1 MTSYARDLSESAYIQ
16 DKFCPMIIFVV
27 DMSAR
32 LSPYIEL
39 FCRGLYDSVRNSFNV
54 LTIDDDFSKN
64 SLEKTSSQQ
73 HPHQPK
79 PKKNSSSTTDTKR
92 VKSNLTLLCLFNGGI
107 LLCGMLC
114 FNYLFLPVFRRLFY
128 TLAGLD
134 SSSSSRPLLILQ
146 HILTY
151 TFNFLWLIPAFII
164 SKFVNS
170 YWFRDIADVVFKK
183 LTKSNKSLPA
193 LSLSRS
199 ISDVLFSL
207 VMQLFFLVQ
216 STLILLIPVPI
227 LNTVFGHMCLCL
239 LYSFYAFEYAWIYA
253 NLNVKQRVERI
264 ESYWPYFLGFGLPLT
279 MLSTQLFKSVIVN
292 ECIFSILFP
301 FAIVAA
307 TSVNFQE
314 RIIQQTQSNII
325 PLNIFAGCIRL
336 TSRLFDLLKYKRPS
350 TIVTTAQ

>member
-1 MTSYARDLSESAYIQ
+1 M
-16 DKFCPMIIFVV
+16 F
-27 DMSAR
+27 AR
-32 LSPYIEL
+32 LSPYIDL

-64 SLEKTSSQQ
+64 SSGKTSSQQ

-79 PKKNSSSTTDTKR
+79 PKNSSSSPLYTKR
-92 VKSNLTLLCLFNGGI
+92 VKSNLALLCLFNGGI

-114 FNYLFLPVFRRLFY
+114 FDYIFLPVFRRLFY
-128 TLAGLD
+128 ILAGLD
-134 SSSSSRPLLILQ
+134 SSSTSRSLHIIQ

-183 LTKSNKSLPA
+183 LTKHNRSLPPLPLA
-193 LSLSRS
+193 RA
-199 ISDVLFSL
+199 ISDFLFSL
-207 VMQLFFLVQ
+207 IMQIFFLIQ
-216 STLILLIPVPI
+216 STLITLIPIPI
-227 LNTVFGHMCLCL
+227 LSTVFGHMCLCL

-253 NLNVKQRVERI
+253 NLKVKERVERI
-264 ESYWPYFLGFGLPLT
+264 ESNWPYFLGFGLPLT
-279 MLSTQLFKSVIVN
+279 ILSTQLSQSRIMN

-307 TSVNFQE
+307 TSVNLKARLQL
-314 RIIQQTQSNII
+314 QPGQSNII
-325 PLNIFAGCIRL
+325 PLNIFAGCIPL
-336 TSRLFDLLKYKRPS
+336 TSRLLDLFKSKRSS
-350 TIVTTAQ
+350 TEAKAAQ

>member
-1 MTSYARDLSESAYIQ
+1 
-16 DKFCPMIIFVV
+16 
-27 DMSAR
+27 MSSR
-32 LSPYIEL
+32 LSPYIDL
-39 FCRGLYDSVRNSFNV
+39 FCRGLYDSVRNSFHV
-54 LTIDDDFSKN
+54 LTIDDDFSDK
-64 SLEKTSSQQ
+64 SSEKASSKQ

-79 PKKNSSSTTDTKR
+79 PKKGSSSSSDTKR
-92 VKSNLTLLCLFNGGI
+92 VKSNLALLCLFNGGI
-107 LLCGMLC
+107 LLCGMLG
-114 FNYLFLPVFRRLFY
+114 FNYIFLPIFRRFFY

-134 SSSSSRPLLILQ
+134 SSSSSRPLLFIQ
-146 HILTY
+146 RMLTY

-183 LTKSNKSLPA
+183 LTKNNRSLPA

-207 VMQLFFLVQ
+207 IMQIFFLIQ
-216 STLILLIPVPI
+216 STLILMIPIRVVNI
-227 LNTVFGHMCLCL
+227 VCGNICLCL
-239 LYSFYAFEYAWIYA
+239 LYSFYAFEYAWIYG

-264 ESYWPYFLGFGLPLT
+264 ELYWPYFLGFGLPLT
-279 MLSTQLFKSVIVN
+279 ILSTQIFSSMIVN

-307 TSVNFQE
+307 TSVNFNE
-314 RIIQQTQSNII
+314 RIKLQQTQTNIV

-336 TSRLFDLLKYKRPS
+336 TSRLFELLKYKRPAN
-350 TIVTTAQ
+350 IVTTNQ

>member
-1 MTSYARDLSESAYIQ
+1 
-16 DKFCPMIIFVV
+16 
-27 DMSAR
+27 MSSR

-54 LTIDDDFSKN
+54 LTIDDDFSNK
-64 SLEKTSSQQ
+64 SSEKTSTNQ

-79 PKKNSSSTTDTKR
+79 PKRGSTSSSNAKR

-107 LLCGMLC
+107 LLCGMIC

-134 SSSSSRPLLILQ
+134 SSSSSRPLLFIQ

-170 YWFRDIADVVFKK
+170 YWFRDIADAVFKK
-183 LTKSNKSLPA
+183 LTKNTRPLPA
-193 LSLSRS
+193 LSLARS

-207 VMQLFFLVQ
+207 IIQIFFLLQ

-227 LNTVFGHMCLCL
+227 LNTLFGHMCLCL

-253 NLNVKQRVERI
+253 NLTVKQRVERI
-264 ESYWPYFLGFGLPLT
+264 ELYWPYFLGFGLPLT
-279 MLSTQLFKSVIVN
+279 LLSTYFKSVIVN

-307 TSVNFQE
+307 TSVNFE
-314 RIIQQTQSNII
+314 KRIRLPPTQPNVV
-325 PLNIFAGCIRL
+325 PLNVFAGCIRL
-336 TSRLFDLLKYKRPS
+336 TSRLFDLLKHKRPS
-350 TIVTTAQ
+350 TVVTTTQ

>member
-1 MTSYARDLSESAYIQ
+1 
-16 DKFCPMIIFVV
+16 
-27 DMSAR
+27 
-32 LSPYIEL
+32 
-39 FCRGLYDSVRNSFNV
+39 
-54 LTIDDDFSKN
+54 
-64 SLEKTSSQQ
+64 
-73 HPHQPK
+73 
-79 PKKNSSSTTDTKR
+79 
-92 VKSNLTLLCLFNGGI
+92 
-107 LLCGMLC
+107 MLC

-183 LTKSNKSLPA
+183 LTKHHRSLPA

-207 VMQLFFLVQ
+207 IMQIFFLIQ
-216 STLILLIPVPI
+216 STLILLIPVPV
-227 LNTVFGHMCLCL
+227 LNTIFGHMCLCL

-253 NLNVKQRVERI
+253 NLSVKQRVERI
-264 ESYWPYFLGFGLPLT
+264 ELYWPYFLGFGLPLT
-279 MLSTQLFKSVIVN
+279 MLSTQFFKSTIVN
-292 ECIFSILFP
+292 ECIFSLLFP

-307 TSVNFQE
+307 TSVNFNE
-314 RIIQQTQSNII
+314 RIKLPQGQTNIV

-336 TSRLFDLLKYKRPS
+336 TSRLFDLLKYKRSS
-350 TIVTTAQ
+350 TIVTTTQ

>member
-1 MTSYARDLSESAYIQ
+1 
-16 DKFCPMIIFVV
+16 
-27 DMSAR
+27 MSFHF
-32 LSPYIEL
+32 SPYFDL

-54 LTIDDDFSKN
+54 LTIDEDFSKK
-64 SLEKTSSQQ
+64 SSEKSSIKQ

-79 PKKNSSSTTDTKR
+79 PKRSSSSSDTKR
-92 VKSNLTLLCLFNGGI
+92 VKSNLALLCLFNGGI

-114 FNYLFLPVFRRLFY
+114 FNYLFLPVFRRLFN

-134 SSSSSRPLLILQ
+134 SSSSSRPLLIIQ

-164 SKFVNS
+164 SKLVNS
-170 YWFRDIADVVFKK
+170 YWFRDIADVVYKK
-183 LTKSNKSLPA
+183 LTKHKQTLPA
-193 LSLSRS
+193 LSFSRA
-199 ISDVLFSL
+199 ISDITFSII
-207 VMQLFFLVQ
+207 MQIFFVIQ

-227 LNTVFGHMCLCL
+227 LNTIFGHMCLCL

-264 ESYWPYFLGFGLPLT
+264 ETYWPYFLGFGFPLT
-279 MLSTQLFKSVIVN
+279 MLSTQFFKSIIIN

-314 RIIQQTQSNII
+314 RVKLEQTQTNII
-325 PLNIFAGCIRL
+325 SLNIFAGCIRL
-336 TSRLFDLLKYKRPS
+336 TSRLFDMLKKKRPS
-350 TIVTTAQ
+350 TTVTTIQ

>member
-1 MTSYARDLSESAYIQ
+1 MVT
-16 DKFCPMIIFVV
+16 
-27 DMSAR
+27 R
-32 LSPYIEL
+32 LSPYFEL

-54 LTIDDDFSKN
+54 LTIDDDFSTK
-64 SLEKTSSQQ
+64 SSGKKTSSTSSSSQQ

-79 PKKNSSSTTDTKR
+79 PKKSISSTNDTKR
-92 VKSNLTLLCLFNGGI
+92 VKTNLTLLCLFNGGI

-114 FNYLFLPVFRRLFY
+114 FHCLFLPIFRRLFY

-134 SSSSSRPLLILQ
+134 SSSTTTSSKSLNLIQ

-183 LTKSNKSLPA
+183 LTKDHKTLPA

-207 VMQLFFLVQ
+207 MMQIFFLIQ
-216 STLILLIPVPI
+216 SNFILLIPVPI
-227 LNTVFGHMCLCL
+227 LNRIFGHICLCL
-239 LYSFYAFEYAWIYA
+239 LYSFYAFEYAWIYG
-253 NLNVKQRVERI
+253 NLNVKQRVERL
-264 ESYWPYFLGFGLPLT
+264 ESYWPYFVGFGLPLT
-279 MLSTQLFKSVIVN
+279 ILSTQLFQSLIVN

-314 RIIQQTQSNII
+314 RIKSLQTQTNIA
-325 PLNIFAGCIRL
+325 PLNVFAGCIRL
-336 TSRLFDLLKYKRPS
+336 TSRLFDLLKHKRPS
-350 TIVTTAQ
+350 RIVTSTQ